1 MEHILISFF
10 VFLLIVFCFQG
21 IAFLTQRFW
30 DPEARR
36 LKKQLKSLS
45 AETVYGDR
53 IDILRKKRS
62 LSKIPQLN
70 LLLDKIPLVHK
81 IDFLLQQ
88 ANSRQPVG
96 VFVLSS
102 LVLAL
107 CGILLVRATFGSV
120 LAGLPVAAV
129 LGAVPFIYI
138 VIKKKNRMQKFER
151 QLPEALELMAKALK
165 AGHGF
170 SVGMQMAAQ
179 EFDDPL
185 GSEFEFMINEVNLG
199 AGIDEA
205 LKNLTA
211 RVDCPDLRFFAV
223 SVIIQKETGGN
234 LAEILENIGYL
245 IRERFKLRSK
255 IRTLTAESRI
265 SSVVL
270 VALPLFVASALLYL
284 NPRYLR
290 VLGTDPI
297 GQALVAA
304 AVIMM
309 IAGIIIMKFMS
320 SVKV

>member
-1 MEHILISFF
+1 MEHLFISF
-10 VFLLIVFCFQG
+10 VIFLLIVFCFQG
-21 IAFLTQRFW
+21 IAFFAKKYW
-30 DPEARR
+30 DPEERM
-36 LKKQLKSLS
+36 LKKQLKRLS
-45 AETVYGDR
+45 AEAGHDIR
-53 IDILRKKRS
+53 IDIIRKKRT

-70 LLLDKIPLVHK
+70 LVLEKIPLVHK

-96 VFVLSS
+96 VFILSS
-102 LVLAL
+102 LTLAV
-107 CGILLVRATFGSV
+107 CGIFLVFAMYGRM

-185 GSEFEFMINEVNLG
+185 GKEFELVIGEVNLG

-205 LKNLTA
+205 LKNMTA

-234 LAEILENIGYL
+234 LAEILENISYL

-255 IRTLTAESRI
+255 IMALTAEARI

-270 VALPLFVASALLYL
+270 VALPLLVASALLYL

-297 GQALVAA
+297 GQVLVAA
-304 AVIMM
+304 ALIMM
-309 IAGIIIMKFMS
+309 AVGIILMKCLI

>member
-30 DPEARR
+30 DPESRR
-36 LKKQLKSLS
+36 LKRQLKSLS

-107 CGILLVRATFGSV
+107 CGILLVRATVGSM

-199 AGIDEA
+199 AGMDEA

-211 RVDCPDLRFFAV
+211 RVDCPDLSFFAV

-304 AVIMM
+304 AIIMM
-309 IAGIIIMKFMS
+309 IAGVIIMKFMS